1 MYLLLNSGKMK
12 SLSRDMKLQSSFMS
26 FRLKSSS
33 SLRYR
38 LRESIGVLLWAVLII
53 LPILSHCRFTCH
65 LKIGLFPFQEF
76 FTFMYILLMKEWTI
90 VSNGFIMYMIWLV
103 FETFEQTQ
111 PNKNW
116 KENEK

>member
-1 MYLLLNSGKMK
+1 
-12 SLSRDMKLQSSFMS
+12 
-26 FRLKSSS
+26 
-33 SLRYR
+33 
-38 LRESIGVLLWAVLII
+38 
-53 LPILSHCRFTCH
+53 
-65 LKIGLFPFQEF
+65 
-76 FTFMYILLMKEWTI
+76 MYILLMKELTI